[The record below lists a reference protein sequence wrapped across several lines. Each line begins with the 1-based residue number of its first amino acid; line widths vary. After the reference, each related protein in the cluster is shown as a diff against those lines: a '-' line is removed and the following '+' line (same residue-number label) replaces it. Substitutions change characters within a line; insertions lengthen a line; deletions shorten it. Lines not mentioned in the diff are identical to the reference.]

1 MYRNLDSKI
10 PTSEAFT
17 HFLCDIAVSD
27 GDRIAFRGNDD
38 VESFGEEIPMQP
50 EKLPDEPLDPVPLNR
65 VPNFFA
71 DRNPQPRKAQP
82 VFLENQN
89 KMSCMTASAR
99 AI

>member
-1 MYRNLDSKI
+1 
-10 PTSEAFT
+10 
-17 HFLCDIAVSD
+17 
-27 GDRIAFRGNDD
+27 
-38 VESFGEEIPMQP
+38 MQP

-82 VFLENQN
+82 VFFENQN
-89 KMSCMTASAR
+89 KMSCMEASAR